1 MELSFSAE
9 MQAFRHEVRDFIRA
23 NLPDDIRQKVAEERM
38 DIPMEDQR
46 RWHRILRDQ
55 GWAVPS
61 WPREFGGPGW
71 NDQQHYL
78 FEREIALADAPR
90 PMIYG
95 VQMLG
100 PTIIEF
106 GTDAQKEQ
114 FLPGIVDA
122 DVAWCQGYSEP
133 NAGSDLAA
141 LKCRA
146 GRVGDEYVINGTKI
160 WTSDAHHSD
169 WLFGV
174 FRTDTGGKKQHGI
187 TFLMLDLQSPGI
199 TITPIITYDGTHEV
213 NQVFF
218 EDVRVPA
225 TQRLG
230 AEHQGWTV
238 AKYLLGLERFGTA
251 EVSRTLSSFD
261 RLKTLLASVRDGDK
275 AIGDDPQIG
284 RRLTQI
290 GIELRA
296 LELTEQRFLFGEG
309 GADAMGAE
317 ASMLKVR
324 GTEVQQMVLELTMDA
339 LGAYAQ
345 LDVGDLDAEQNSAVG
360 PEAARYAARMFF
372 NYRKTSIYSG
382 SNEIQANIIAKHVL
396 GLT

>member
-1 MELSFSAE
+1 MDFEYTE
-9 MQAFRHEVRDFIRA
+9 EEETFRKEVQGFLDE
-23 NLPDDIRQKVAEERM
+23 NLPPR
-38 DIPMEDQR
+38 DQR
-46 RWHRILRDQ
+46 GKGFMSNWLTKVREKRWV
-55 GWAVPS
+55 GFS
-61 WPREFGGPGW
+61 WPPEVGGGGG
-71 NDQQHYL
+71 NLMQQVIL
-78 FEREIALADAPR
+78 KEEMSKRRAPPLGTCMMGLAWVGPA
-90 PMIYG
+90 IIQYG
-95 VQMLG
+95 
-100 PTIIEF
+100 TEE
-106 GTDAQKEQ
+106 QKQ
-114 FLPGIVDA
+114 RFIPDILDSKYH
-122 DVAWCQGYSEP
+122 WCTGYSEP
-133 NAGSDLAA
+133 NVGSDLAA
-141 LKCRA
+141 LQCKAVRD
-146 GRVGDEYVINGTKI
+146 GDHYVINGTKI

-199 TITPIITYDGTHEV
+199 TITPIITYDDTHEV

-230 AEHQGWTV
+230 EEHQGWTV

-317 ASMLKVR
+317 ASMLKVC

-382 SNEIQANIIAKHVL
+382 SNEIQVNIIAKHVL

>member
-1 MELSFSAE
+1 MELRFSAE
-9 MQAFRHEVRDFIRA
+9 MQAFRREVRDFIRA

-55 GWAVPS
+55 GWAVPG
-61 WPREFGGPGW
+61 WPRDFGGPGW

-146 GRVGDEYVINGTKI
+146 DRVGDEYVINGTKI

-199 TITPIITYDGTHEV
+199 TISPIITYDGTHEV

-230 AEHQGWTV
+230 EEHQGWTV